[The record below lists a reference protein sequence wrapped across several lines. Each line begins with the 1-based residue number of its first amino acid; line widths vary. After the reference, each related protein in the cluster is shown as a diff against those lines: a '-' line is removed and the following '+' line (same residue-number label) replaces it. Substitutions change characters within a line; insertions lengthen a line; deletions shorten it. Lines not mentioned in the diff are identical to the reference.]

1 MAGNTQYKN
10 AWQKEH
16 IERINLTVRKGQKEE
31 IRTHAQAHS
40 ESINGFI
47 TRAILET
54 MERDGEV
61 DQIERYAK
69 ERGLPLEEAQRRIEL
84 HQAILLI
91 ESYIPGFKDFYDS
104 GQIPKVISRKLE
116 KVNSDGSCDY
126 VY

>member
-1 MAGNTQYKN
+1 MAGNTKYKN
-10 AWQKEH
+10 EWQKEH
-16 IERINLTVRKGQKEE
+16 ADRINTTVPKGQKE
-31 IRTHAQAHS
+31 IIQVHAQAHN
-40 ESINGFI
+40 ESVNGFI
-47 TRAILET
+47 NRAIRETLEHD
-54 MERDGEV
+54 EKV
-61 DQIERYAK
+61 DQIEKCAK
-69 ERGLPLEEAQRRIEL
+69 EMELPLEEAQRRIEL